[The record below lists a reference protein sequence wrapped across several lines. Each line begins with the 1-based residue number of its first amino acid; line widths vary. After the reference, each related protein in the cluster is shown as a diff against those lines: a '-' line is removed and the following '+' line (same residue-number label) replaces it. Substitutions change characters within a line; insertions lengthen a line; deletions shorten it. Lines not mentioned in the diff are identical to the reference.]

1 MRGITVTF
9 SFFTLVKTR
18 IMLISTCLKRRSFFP
33 SVKFHVGGALLFVA
47 LCLAVS
53 ILKAVLVSLNYAV
66 NFRFDLIVVWLH
78 FHLHL
83 EYNIDLEPLR
93 SIPLCCLRKITFFTS
108 LLFHYLILGKT
119 RG

>member
-9 SFFTLVKTR
+9 SFFTLVKTG

-33 SVKFHVGGALLFVA
+33 SVKFHVGGAFLFVA

-53 ILKAVLVSLNYAV
+53 IYKAALVSPNYEV
-66 NFRFDLIVVWLH
+66 NFRYDLKVIWLH

-83 EYNIDLEPLR
+83 EYNLDLEPLR
-93 SIPLCCLRKITFFTS
+93 SIPLCCLWKIHS
-108 LLFHYLILGKT
+108 
-119 RG
+119 